1 TEGARRST
9 RGEKSL
15 HARRGGATMAWPG
28 HLLCEKSMAI
38 VASCPACNSMFRVGD
53 QYASKRVK
61 CPKCG
66 SAITVPG
73 VDEAQGIASGLPRP
87 VPHAYDA
94 PSPPRHDDSE
104 EDYVE
109 TEAVPEAPSRP
120 RRRRR
125 RDYEDVD
132 EGIDEQERP
141 RKLGSLA
148 QAARGRK
155 LTALRIILF
164 IVGGLQLAVSIS
176 LLATIRDQARRHVD
190 KALRDQGIF
199 VPPPFV

>member
-1 TEGARRST
+1 PPAPVSGRGST
-9 RGEKSL
+9 
-15 HARRGGATMAWPG
+15 
-28 HLLCEKSMAI
+28 
-38 VASCPACNSMFRVGD
+38 
-53 QYASKRVK
+53 
-61 CPKCG
+61 
-66 SAITVPG
+66 
-73 VDEAQGIASGLPRP
+73 
-87 VPHAYDA
+87 
-94 PSPPRHDDSE
+94 E

-109 TEAVPEAPSRP
+109 VEAVAEAPPRE
-120 RRRRR
+120 RRRHR
-125 RDYEDVD
+125 DVD
-132 EGIDEQERP
+132 TYADEEIDEQERP

-199 VPPPFV
+199 VPPPFVREQMEDQLVRQNVVFHTGLIVLSGIYILFGFIVKLYPLPIAIVSLVLYL